1 MKLFDKSIEARK
13 KALRLDFQNHGKDNT
28 FVRAVLYSSLG
39 DDYLG
44 LLKFDWAE
52 KAYRT
57 SLRIFIKIGNE
68 SCPSTC
74 YLYKMLHLV
83 YLARNDPVTAE
94 LYKRKQLALECKL
107 GVKVP

>member
-1 MKLFDKSIEARK
+1 MKLFDRSIVARK

-39 DDYLG
+39 DNYLG

-57 SLRIFIKIGNE
+57 SLSIYIEIGNE

-74 YLYKMLHLV
+74 YLYKMLHFV
-83 YLARNDPVTAE
+83 YLHQNDPVTAE
-94 LYKRKQLALECKL
+94 LYRKKQESLERKL
-107 GVKVP
+107 GVEFP